1 MLYIKQFGIIL
12 LFSLIGELLHFIIPL
27 PIPASI
33 YGIILLFSA
42 LMLGIIKLD
51 HVEQTGSFL
60 IEIMPLM
67 FIPAAVGIMES
78 LSLVKAS
85 LWEYIAITAV
95 STIIVM
101 AVSGF
106 ITQLVIKYW
115 MIDFT
120 KDSVFFGLMLS
131 LGAYGIGIL
140 LKRKLKLAI
149 FNPLLVA
156 AVLIVAFLSV
166 AKIDYE
172 TFNNGAKYISYLL
185 TPATVAL
192 AIPLYRQFHLLKKNA
207 AALMIGIASGVLSS
221 FLSIMA
227 IAILFQFSHEEYVT
241 FLPKS
246 ITTAIGMGISEE
258 LGGYV
263 SITAASIIVTGI
275 LGNIIAEFVF
285 RLFKIHE
292 PIAKGIALGSSSHAI
307 GTAKAMELGETEGA
321 MSSLAIILSGIL
333 TVLGVMIFANII

>member
-1 MLYIKQFGIIL
+1 
-12 LFSLIGELLHFIIPL
+12 
-27 PIPASI
+27 
-33 YGIILLFSA
+33 
-42 LMLGIIKLD
+42 
-51 HVEQTGSFL
+51 
-60 IEIMPLM
+60 
-67 FIPAAVGIMES
+67 
-78 LSLVKAS
+78 
-85 LWEYIAITAV
+85 
-95 STIIVM
+95 
-101 AVSGF
+101 
-106 ITQLVIKYW
+106 

-140 LKRKLKLAI
+140 LKKKLKLAI

-207 AALMIGIASGVLSS
+207 AALIIGIASGVLSS

-333 TVLGVMIFANII
+333 TVLGVMIFVNII